1 MNENVFESTKKQLKK
16 SLLILNPPKKDEI
29 YEILSHPDKIV
40 EISLPLKIKNEVKVF
55 QGYRIQH
62 NNLRGPYKG
71 GLRYHPLVN
80 ISEINA
86 LAMLMTLKTAVVNI
100 PFGGAKG
107 GINIDPSTVSTE
119 ELENLTRLYVEKISN
134 IISHETDIAAPDVNT
149 SPEIMAWYMDEYSK
163 IHDHYAPGV
172 VTGKPL
178 EIGGSFVRDESTG
191 LGGFYVLDA
200 YINELNLN
208 KKKLT
213 IAIQGFGN
221 VGANIANFLVSSGY
235 RVLAVSDAKEGIYYE
250 NGLSIPQTAV
260 NEKNIKKI
268 PEYKKAKKISN
279 NELLQ
284 LNVDVLI
291 PAALENQI
299 NEKNAS
305 KIKASIILEMANS
318 PITKEADE
326 ILNKKKIIIIPDIL
340 ANAGGVV
347 VSYFEWIQNETG
359 LYWEYEEIDNKLKNK
374 MVNALMEVIHQS
386 NRYNTT
392 LRNASYIIAVKKLTK
407 TLNLRKGIL

>member
-1 MNENVFESTKKQLKK
+1 MNENIFESTKKQLKV
-16 SLLILNPPKKDEI
+16 SLSILNNPKKDEI

-40 EISLPLKIKNEVKVF
+40 EISLPVKIKNKVKVF

-71 GLRYHPLVN
+71 GLRFHPLVN

-86 LAMLMTLKTAVVNI
+86 LAMLMTLKTAVVDI

-107 GINIDPSTVSTE
+107 GININPADVSTE
-119 ELENLTRLYVEKISN
+119 ELEKITRLYVEKISD

-149 SPEIMAWYMDEYSK
+149 NPEIMAWYMDEYSK
-163 IHDHYAPGV
+163 IHGHYTPGV

-178 EIGGSFVRDESTG
+178 EVGGSYVRNESTG
-191 LGGFYVLDA
+191 LGGFYVLDS
-200 YINELNLN
+200 YINELDLN
-208 KKKLT
+208 KEKLS

-221 VGANIANFLVSSGY
+221 VGANIANFLASNDYKV
-235 RVLAVSDAKEGIYYE
+235 VAVSDAKGGIYYE
-250 NGLSIPQTAV
+250 KGLSIPQIAAS
-260 NEKNIKKI
+260 EKNIKKI
-268 PEYKKAKKISN
+268 PEFTKAKKITN
-279 NELLQ
+279 EELLR
-284 LNVDVLI
+284 LKVDILI

-299 NEKNAS
+299 NEKNAD
-305 KIKASIILEMANS
+305 KIKANIILEMANS
-318 PITKEADE
+318 PTTKEADE
-326 ILNKKKIIIIPDIL
+326 ILNKKKVTIIPDIL

-359 LYWEYEEIDNKLKNK
+359 LYWEYDEIDAKLKNK
-374 MVNALMEVIHQS
+374 MVKALKEVMHQKD
-386 NRYNTT
+386 RYNTT
-392 LRNASYIIAVKKLTK
+392 LRNAAYIIAVKKLTK